1 MRPMTADPADWAR
14 LLLAL
19 HNADSSRSRKRPSGQ
34 FGAADAPCTVRVLN
48 ALRAIE
54 LCCGDAD
61 AQSEATVCA
70 PLDNY
75 RVMIPA
81 MTLPA
86 AGDDM
91 H

>member
-1 MRPMTADPADWAR
+1 M
-14 LLLAL
+14 
-19 HNADSSRSRKRPSGQ
+19 
-34 FGAADAPCTVRVLN
+34 LN

-61 AQSEATVCA
+61 AQSEATVYA

-75 RVMIPA
+75 CVMIPA

-86 AGDDM
+86 AGDDL

>member
-1 MRPMTADPADWAR
+1 
-14 LLLAL
+14 
-19 HNADSSRSRKRPSGQ
+19 
-34 FGAADAPCTVRVLN
+34 VLN

-75 RVMIPA
+75 RVMILA